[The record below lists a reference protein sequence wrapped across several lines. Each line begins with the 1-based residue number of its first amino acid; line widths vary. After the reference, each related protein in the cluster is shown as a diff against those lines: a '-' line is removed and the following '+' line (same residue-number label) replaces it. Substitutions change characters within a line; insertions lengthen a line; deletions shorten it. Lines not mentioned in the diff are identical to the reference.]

1 MNKLIDIMEIA
12 KYKRNSKSG
21 NCIYEYQERF
31 LVKMPLNTN
40 ETLTVKDQ
48 TNKKAYSFLGS
59 KDIIEALN
67 EIKEEM
73 ANDSLLLDKD
83 IDLFEY

>member
-12 KYKRNSKSG
+12 KYKGNSKSG
-21 NCIYEYQERF
+21 NCIYEHQERF

-40 ETLTVKDQ
+40 DTLTVKDQ
-48 TNKKAYSFLGS
+48 TDKKAYSFLGS
-59 KDIIEALN
+59 KDIIEVLD

-73 ANDSLLLDKD
+73 ANDGLLLDED
-83 IDLFEY
+83 IELFEY

>member
-1 MNKLIDIMEIA
+1 MEIA
-12 KYKRNSKSG
+12 KYKGNSKSG

-73 ANDSLLLDKD
+73 ANDSLLFDKD

>member
-1 MNKLIDIMEIA
+1 MKIA
-12 KYKRNSKSG
+12 DYKGESKSG
-21 NCIYEYQERF
+21 NLIYEYQERF
-31 LVKMPLNTN
+31 LVKMPLSTTD
-40 ETLTVKDQ
+40 TLTVKDQ
-48 TNKKAYSFLGS
+48 ADNKAYSFLSS

-73 ANDSLLLDKD
+73 ANDSLLLDED

>member
-12 KYKRNSKSG
+12 KYKGNSQSG

-40 ETLTVKDQ
+40 ETLMVKDQ

>member
-12 KYKRNSKSG
+12 KYKGNSKSG

-73 ANDSLLLDKD
+73 ANDSLLFDKD

>member
-1 MNKLIDIMEIA
+1 MKIA
-12 KYKRNSKSG
+12 DYKGESKSG
-21 NCIYEYQERF
+21 NLIYEYQERF
-31 LVKMPLNTN
+31 LVKMPLSTN
-40 ETLTVKDQ
+40 DTLTVKDQ
-48 TNKKAYSFLGS
+48 ADNKAYSFLGS

-73 ANDSLLLDKD
+73 ANDSLLLDED

>member
-1 MNKLIDIMEIA
+1 MEIA
-12 KYKRNSKSG
+12 KYKGNSKSG